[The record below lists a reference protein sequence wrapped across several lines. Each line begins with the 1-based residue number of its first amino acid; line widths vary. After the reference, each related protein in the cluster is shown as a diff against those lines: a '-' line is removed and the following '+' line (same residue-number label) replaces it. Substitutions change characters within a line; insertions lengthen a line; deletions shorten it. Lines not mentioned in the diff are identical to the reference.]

1 MSDIFDA
8 IVENG
13 KQQLSKYVDE
23 LIINLDL
30 STFRNIDKKIQ
41 DIIEV
46 DNNTVELYDEIKD
59 MHSIYEKD
67 IKSIKLE
74 NENQDKDI
82 DALNNTFIKESYFI
96 TDPNNIKKSLGY
108 NDSSIR
114 IGHNNIQ
121 DWDGDI
127 NSKYKNLKGNIGF
140 GHNVNGSLVPV
151 DKISEISNIRNIA
164 IGIGSLGY
172 NVKGNYNVATGYNAL
187 LNNVEGSGNVGVGFG
202 VMFDNLKGSYNTA
215 IGSGSGNNNQGSYNT
230 YVGRYAGRGTP
241 NSTQKWD
248 WTTCVGSGTV
258 ATNSHQVILGTD
270 NEHVYTSFPTHIM
283 TSDESFQKNSVVSKV
298 GLDFIDRL
306 EPIEFESA
314 TNSNEKEPRKHLG
327 FSAQSVKRVMDEL
340 DIDYALYQ
348 NHEMTGG
355 LKRETL
361 SYMEFI
367 PAMAKAIQDLN
378 KKNNDLQ
385 DRVEALEATINLM
398 KANRNSN
405 GYTSPKVD

>member
-1 MSDIFDA
+1 MPDIFDA

-30 STFRNIDKKIQ
+30 STFRNIDKEFSNIDKKIQ

-46 DNNTVELYDEIKD
+46 DNNTVELYDEIKE
-59 MHSIYEKD
+59 MNSMYEKD

-82 DALNNTFIKESYFI
+82 AELNNTFIKESYFV
-96 TDPNNIKKSLGY
+96 TDPNNIKKTIGY

-114 IGHNNIQ
+114 IGFNNIQ
-121 DWDGDI
+121 DWNGDI
-127 NSKYKNLKGNIGF
+127 NSKYKNIKGNMGF

-151 DKISEISNIRNIA
+151 DKISEISNVRNIA
-164 IGIGSLGY
+164 IGTGSLGF
-172 NVKGNYNVATGYNAL
+172 NVKGNYNTMCGHNANIYSETGSANT
-187 LNNVEGSGNVGVGFG
+187 GVGYTAL
-202 VMFDNLKGSYNTA
+202 MDTKSGSYNTG
-215 IGSGSGNNNQGSYNT
+215 IGSGAGTFNNGNYNT
-230 YVGRYAGRGTP
+230 FLGRWSGRPTDGKTLI
-241 NSTQKWD
+241 NYN
-248 WTTCVGSGTV
+248 WTTCLGSGTV
-258 ATNSHQVILGTD
+258 ATNSHQVILGTEK
-270 NEHVYTSFPTHIM
+270 EHVYVSFPTHIM
-283 TSDESFQKNSVVSKV
+283 TSDETFHKNSIASKL
-298 GLDFIDRL
+298 GLDFINRL

-361 SYMEFI
+361 SYMEFM

-398 KANRNSN
+398 KS
-405 GYTSPKVD
+405 TK